1 MSLYEL
7 LRVLINLGQLIAMV
21 VIPLYVLR
29 KKINLTYQDE
39 TPDED
44 KK

>member
-39 TPDED
+39 NTDED